1 MSGGN
6 VSDLWKP
13 DREVRSAIARGERK
27 VREAEQRRS
36 EQISRERELSLAI
49 RKARE
54 NVTNVPF

>member
-1 MSGGN
+1 M
-6 VSDLWKP
+6 SDLWKP